1 MLCDITGA
9 AADAADAARVA
20 CGPAVTAF
28 VSAGQIGRWIRA
40 TRFVQICNE
49 KQKIVGFLG

>member
-28 VSAGQIGRWIRA
+28 VSAGQIGR
-40 TRFVQICNE
+40 
-49 KQKIVGFLG
+49 